1 MSQPDGETFHNS
13 YSNIVISIPTI
24 VLALLGI
31 GIDVLYCFLTTRF
44 NISKSFVFI
53 VDF

>member
-1 MSQPDGETFHNS
+1 MSQPDGETFHNTVAT
-13 YSNIVISIPTI
+13 VISIPTI